1 MLSFLSRITQWLN
14 TQNITVEQLMLL
26 LDKISPAAPTKE
38 MQVLLDLLRNGGIDK
53 TNTKT
58 LYTTMA
64 PVITAA
70 MQLDITESGKLCCA
84 GWITIIPQGYSPP
97 VRPGSLLSKRAD
109 GRRQEKLAA
118 WCQALAQRVLVIRTF
133 TLSNA
138 ELQTLSQGA
147 PAGTITELYNISDF
161 HNLINRCGGQA
172 GTVLDALQSGTLT
185 VKILAQALNL
195 SEEVITQA
203 LTQAGQNR
211 N

>member
-1 MLSFLSRITQWLN
+1 
-14 TQNITVEQLMLL
+14 MLL

-97 VRPGSLLSKRAD
+97 VRPEAYYQK
-109 GRRQEKLAA
+109 GRR
-118 WCQALAQRVLVIRTF
+118 
-133 TLSNA
+133 
-138 ELQTLSQGA
+138 
-147 PAGTITELYNISDF
+147 PATRKI
-161 HNLINRCGGQA
+161 GGM
-172 GTVLDALQSGTLT
+172 VSGTGTACIGHSHLY
-185 VKILAQALNL
+185 
-195 SEEVITQA
+195 TQ
-203 LTQAGQNR
+203 
-211 N
+211 

>member
-1 MLSFLSRITQWLN
+1 
-14 TQNITVEQLMLL
+14 
-26 LDKISPAAPTKE
+26 
-38 MQVLLDLLRNGGIDK
+38 
-53 TNTKT
+53 
-58 LYTTMA
+58 
-64 PVITAA
+64 
-70 MQLDITESGKLCCA
+70 MQLDITESGEALLRWLDNNHPAGILTTSEAWKLIIKKGQTA
-84 GWITIIPQGYSPP
+84 GD
-97 VRPGSLLSKRAD
+97 KK
-109 GRRQEKLAA
+109 KLAA

-203 LTQAGQNR
+203 LTQAGQKPELTTWAQLATLPPR
-211 N
+211 LDLADTLHITPKDITTLLTVS